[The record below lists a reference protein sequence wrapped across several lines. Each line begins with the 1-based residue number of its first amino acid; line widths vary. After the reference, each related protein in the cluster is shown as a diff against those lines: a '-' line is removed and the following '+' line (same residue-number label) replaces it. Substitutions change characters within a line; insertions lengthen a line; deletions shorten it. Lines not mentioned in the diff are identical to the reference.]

1 METLLI
7 RIQRKYLPYCLVRF
21 QYKVMLFVSN
31 TLLLLVNAVTL
42 RRVIKFFKWGASFTL
57 VYYGALWF
65 DKLNIILLS
74 TVIAM
79 YKGLFQSTFKTH
91 SFFSISIYNKS
102 YNVNYYILPQ
112 TFKKKTKKQKTKKNQ
127 WEQWEIKCLLSF

>member
-1 METLLI
+1 
-7 RIQRKYLPYCLVRF
+7 
-21 QYKVMLFVSN
+21 MLFVSN

-42 RRVIKFFKWGASFTL
+42 RRVIKLFKWVASFTL
-57 VYYGALWF
+57 VYSGALWF

-112 TFKKKTKKQKTKKNQ
+112 TFKKKNKKTKNKKKSMGAMGNKMSSFFLTNYTKKN
-127 WEQWEIKCLLSF
+127 I